1 MIRRAFQ
8 PTILAQGFLVQFL
21 HKGFNYY
28 VDLDSPIRLE
38 DRKNNELIV
47 ICNKSATN
55 MQGNNEK
62 KVCDNYGKNS
72 SECEESESESKH
84 SL

>member
-1 MIRRAFQ
+1 M
-8 PTILAQGFLVQFL
+8 
-21 HKGFNYY
+21 
-28 VDLDSPIRLE
+28 
-38 DRKNNELIV
+38 